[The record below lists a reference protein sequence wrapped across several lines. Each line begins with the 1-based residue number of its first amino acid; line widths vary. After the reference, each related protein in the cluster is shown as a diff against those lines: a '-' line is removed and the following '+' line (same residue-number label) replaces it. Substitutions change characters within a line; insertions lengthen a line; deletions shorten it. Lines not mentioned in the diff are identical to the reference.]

1 MRANSLALAL
11 FALLAPAAFAQT
23 AQDQTQPTPSPQADG
38 PPQAQ
43 SPGEAPMAGSDEEA
57 DVAASDDPAAIDHA
71 SSRVPLQEIRR
82 YVGVFNA
89 VREAYVEPVE
99 DRKLM
104 TSAIRG
110 LLLDL
115 DPHSVYMEK
124 DTATA
129 FDEGTEGAY
138 DGIGVEVMYL
148 GDGSMRVIA
157 PIDGTPAAKAGIR
170 AGDVIISVDGR
181 TLTPSDSEGPGPLRG
196 APGTSVMIG
205 VLRDGET
212 APLEIRVDRETIRV
226 VSVRGRM
233 LEPGYAYIRLSQFQ
247 VDTAA
252 DFSRI
257 VNELKQQAGGKLR
270 GLVIDL
276 RSNPGG
282 LLTSAVQ
289 IADDLLDD
297 GKIVSTRGRI
307 PISDAEFSASPGD
320 LLDGAPVVVLVD
332 VGSASASEV
341 LAGALRDNNRA
352 RVIGSR
358 TFGKGSVQTV
368 LPLDNGDS
376 VKLTTARYYTPSGRS
391 IQARGIDP
399 DVTLRPDGAA
409 SADPDAPRAA
419 TMYTEAN
426 LPGHLQGDEEDGSTG
441 GEALPGEGPIS
452 AALAELK
459 KPWVPAAQGRAQDA
473 PPATTPI
480 PPATARPGAS
490 PVQSNGTPPASAPT
504 APEDAPSAAMPGES
518 GATAPASSPDEP
530 GEASPP
536 SIPTNDAQ
544 PPAEPAPV
552 APAPEAAPTPSATP
566 LR

>member
-1 MRANSLALAL
+1 MRVSSLTLALS
-11 FALLAPAAFAQT
+11 LLLSPAAFAQT
-23 AQDQTQPTPSPQADG
+23 PPPAEA
-38 PPQAQ
+38 PPQA
-43 SPGEAPMAGSDEEA
+43 PGEAPEPTPPQPPATAPAPVPSAAGDAEVP
-57 DVAASDDPAAIDHA
+57 VAASDDPGAMEQA
-71 SSRVPLQEIRR
+71 SNRVPLQEIRR

-104 TSAIRG
+104 SSAIRG

-157 PIDGTPAAKAGIR
+157 PIDGTPAEKAGIR
-170 AGDVIISVDGR
+170 AGDVIVSVDGR
-181 TLTPSDSEGPGPLRG
+181 TLTPSDNNGPGPLRG
-196 APGTSVMIG
+196 APGTSVTLG

-233 LEPGYAYIRLSQFQ
+233 LEPGYGYIRLSQFQ

-252 DFSRI
+252 DFSRT
-257 VNELKQQAGGKLR
+257 VGELQQQSGGTLR

-289 IADDLLDD
+289 IADDLLDS

-307 PISDAEFSASPGD
+307 PISDAEFSATPGD
-320 LLDGAPVVVLVD
+320 LLDGAPVIVLVD

-399 DVTLRPDGAA
+399 DTTLRPEGADT
-409 SADPDAPRAA
+409 ADPNAPRAA
-419 TMYTEAN
+419 TAYTEAN

-441 GEALPGEGPIS
+441 GEALPGDGPIN

-459 KPWVPAAQGRAQDA
+459 KPWTPTAQVHADDA
-473 PPATTPI
+473 PPAI
-480 PPATARPGAS
+480 
-490 PVQSNGTPPASAPT
+490 
-504 APEDAPSAAMPGES
+504 
-518 GATAPASSPDEP
+518 APA
-530 GEASPP
+530 EAGR
-536 SIPTNDAQ
+536 
-544 PPAEPAPV
+544 PAP
-552 APAPEAAPTPSATP
+552 AAAPTPATDTAPAPTAEPTPAAEPASTPETSAAPAAKPETTEPAPPTP
-566 LR
+566 